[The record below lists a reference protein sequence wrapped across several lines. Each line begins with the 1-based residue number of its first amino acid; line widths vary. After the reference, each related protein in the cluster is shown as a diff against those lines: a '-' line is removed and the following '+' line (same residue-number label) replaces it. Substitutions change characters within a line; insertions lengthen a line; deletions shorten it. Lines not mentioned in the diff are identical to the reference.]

1 LRELS
6 DDESLSEAMRNI
18 SFLTQIDVHFNFSS
32 ESNLEEDLRR
42 NEDERAN
49 SAPDRQRYRV
59 ISETAYERSLYEA
72 YSKRDPNNRVI
83 VYEGSIKSATIAP
96 QDRITKDEVNKILP
110 FLGNKNFGRIA
121 RYMVVLTKLHWFR
134 TNHHVGTDKEGI
146 AKSLADALD
155 RALRAMPI
163 EDKNISDNDV
173 RSFFINHLHTISHW
187 ASTHLICG
195 GLYMP
200 SQKLISGFF
209 HWVRHPRLVQ
219 KISPEDDLRR
229 RLLSAP
235 ANLAKYYLVTAIAM
249 TYISSPGW
257 GLYTTTQL
265 REIGDSARKTTAIQH
280 RAKQNID
287 YNRVRIDSAPSH
299 ALFRAFL
306 SCRKDDR
313 YAYHSSHA
321 YMNMDS
327 QLVLPECRS
336 IGLAG
341 MLVCAMHPTS
351 TIARAPCFLPEGT
364 KRITDMS
371 MFGRDRQRAIEMNT
385 SLSGYDEMVFSKL
398 RKLALA
404 MEASTTKNVLSRS
417 PLMQMLFAM
426 FYK

>member
-1 LRELS
+1 MKSCNLNLIIVDVLFRWVNLCLRELS
-6 DDESLSEAMRNI
+6 DDESINEAMRNI

-72 YSKRDPNNRVI
+72 YSKRDPSNRVI

-321 YMNMDS
+321 YMKWV
-327 QLVLPECRS
+327 QKE
-336 IGLAG
+336 
-341 MLVCAMHPTS
+341 
-351 TIARAPCFLPEGT
+351 
-364 KRITDMS
+364 
-371 MFGRDRQRAIEMNT
+371 
-385 SLSGYDEMVFSKL
+385 SK
-398 RKLALA
+398 
-404 MEASTTKNVLSRS
+404 
-417 PLMQMLFAM
+417 
-426 FYK
+426 